1 MEVLPLTILFSAALA
16 ILGALGYVWD
26 QRNRRDEGYDRDAL
40 RPLDED
46 GPGRPSR

>member
-1 MEVLPLTILFSAALA
+1 MEVLPLTILLSAALA
-16 ILGALGYVWD
+16 LLGVLGYVWD
-26 QRNRRDEGYDRDAL
+26 QRARRDEGYDRDAL

>member
-1 MEVLPLTILFSAALA
+1 MEVLPLTILFSAVLALLA
-16 ILGALGYVWD
+16 VLGYAWD
-26 QRNRRDEGYDRDAL
+26 QRSRNDEGYDRDAL

>member
-1 MEVLPLTILFSAALA
+1 MEVLPLTILFSAVLA
-16 ILGALGYVWD
+16 VLAAVGYAWD
-26 QRNRRDEGYDRDAL
+26 QRTRKDEGYDRDAL